1 MREAMKGEMLLV
13 LLVEKTWL
21 YIGRRGAETAGKL
34 GGREWAGKGGRE
46 NLAGNLGGKKRRERR
61 SRKGWAGEKQRER
74 VGGKKRA
81 GEK

>member
-1 MREAMKGEMLLV
+1 MREVMRGEMLLV

-46 NLAGNLGGKKRRERR
+46 NLAGDNE
-61 SRKGWAGEKQRER
+61 RER
-74 VGGKKRA
+74 VGG
-81 GEK
+81 